1 MLAQM
6 LMLYFQSLLVTS
18 LLVLILGVYYY
29 FQGLSKG
36 IGKRQMR
43 HEVLIASCLVIP
55 IFSFAVM
62 ALLIVF

>member
-29 FQGLSKG
+29 YQGLSNG
-36 IGKRQMR
+36 IEKRTMR